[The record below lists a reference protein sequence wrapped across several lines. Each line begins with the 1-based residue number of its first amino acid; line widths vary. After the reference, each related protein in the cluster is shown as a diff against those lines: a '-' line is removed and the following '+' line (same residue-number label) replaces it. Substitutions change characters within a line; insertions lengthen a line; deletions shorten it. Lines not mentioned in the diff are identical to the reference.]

1 MLGPTL
7 APTLAKIVAFGLFLA
22 LGFAAIPLM
31 LRVFLWGQRRIGNEA
46 VPMVRFLAEHQT
58 GVVVAVWIVFA
69 LGLAVALPAMLADE
83 FFGRPAKLWFEARLR
98 GANRGVL
105 TANVGMTLEDIRR
118 RSTLPISEPRGESLT
133 GSSRLAADVVF
144 DLDIADTGTRF
155 PECRYYFLVTRSHG
169 DPHVESMN
177 VGVSPHAMTRPE
189 HDDERRRVQERL
201 QADGWKPGRFVYRTP
216 EQQALH
222 GGKTSEGDRTY
233 WLKGEALL
241 HLEPKRVDEAQ
252 RGEDEAT
259 AGRFMLAVSI
269 FERTASSTYPRLDF
283 TAP

>member
-1 MLGPTL
+1 
-7 APTLAKIVAFGLFLA
+7 
-22 LGFAAIPLM
+22 
-31 LRVFLWGQRRIGNEA
+31 
-46 VPMVRFLAEHQT
+46 
-58 GVVVAVWIVFA
+58 
-69 LGLAVALPAMLADE
+69 
-83 FFGRPAKLWFEARLR
+83 
-98 GANRGVL
+98 
-105 TANVGMTLEDIRR
+105 
-118 RSTLPISEPRGESLT
+118 
-133 GSSRLAADVVF
+133 
-144 DLDIADTGTRF
+144 
-155 PECRYYFLVTRSHG
+155 
-169 DPHVESMN
+169 MN

-241 HLEPKRVDEAQ
+241 HLEPKRVD
-252 RGEDEAT
+252 

>member
-69 LGLAVALPAMLADE
+69 LGLAIALPAMLADE

-98 GANRGVL
+98 GASRGVL

-144 DLDIADTGTRF
+144 DLDIADTGTHF
-155 PECRYYFLVTRSHG
+155 PECRYYFIVTRSHG

-177 VGVSPHAMTRPE
+177 VGVSPHAMIR
-189 HDDERRRVQERL
+189 
-201 QADGWKPGRFVYRTP
+201 
-216 EQQALH
+216 
-222 GGKTSEGDRTY
+222 
-233 WLKGEALL
+233 
-241 HLEPKRVDEAQ
+241 
-252 RGEDEAT
+252 
-259 AGRFMLAVSI
+259 
-269 FERTASSTYPRLDF
+269 
-283 TAP
+283 

>member
-1 MLGPTL
+1 
-7 APTLAKIVAFGLFLA
+7 
-22 LGFAAIPLM
+22 
-31 LRVFLWGQRRIGNEA
+31 
-46 VPMVRFLAEHQT
+46 
-58 GVVVAVWIVFA
+58 
-69 LGLAVALPAMLADE
+69 
-83 FFGRPAKLWFEARLR
+83 
-98 GANRGVL
+98 
-105 TANVGMTLEDIRR
+105 
-118 RSTLPISEPRGESLT
+118 
-133 GSSRLAADVVF
+133 
-144 DLDIADTGTRF
+144 
-155 PECRYYFLVTRSHG
+155 YYFLVTRSHG

-222 GGKTSEGDRTY
+222 GGKTSEAGRTY

-241 HLEPKRVDEAQ
+241 HLEPKRVDEEQ